1 MMNKIKKDQVFS
13 ECLQPIFMSILD
25 SLIYNNE
32 YSSIDS
38 ERSDCNVGARK
49 NRNIRDNIFVVNA
62 IFNTI
67 KKVMKSVLI
76 QLGLSIEALLN
87 LSKKS
92 FRGFILCNA

>member
-32 YSSIDS
+32 YSTIDS

-67 KKVMKSVLI
+67 KKSNEKCFDSTRSFNKGI
-76 QLGLSIEALLN
+76 I
-87 LSKKS
+87 KS
-92 FRGFILCNA
+92 F